1 MSLKNMQTTVI
12 AALIELAKL
21 GLNSYF
27 SIMRLAGKTEAEI
40 DSMFIDERERLK
52 SNNPDVLPDV

>member
-1 MSLKNMQTTVI
+1 MQTTVI

-27 SIMRLAGKTEAEI
+27 SIMRLAGKTDAEI
-40 DSMFIDERERLK
+40 DSMFIDERERFK
-52 SNNPDVLPDV
+52 SNNPDDLPDV